1 MYTLITLALIVLGLL
16 VLLPKF
22 KHFTDRYG
30 LAVNFFLTLIATLVG
45 VLLAISIAN
54 YEEERK
60 EKQDVV
66 KLLLA
71 SVSSVDECLEYT
83 EELIKYHDSNKLTG
97 EASATFHSKNPPPF
111 PEYLDVFLAQN
122 LVSKNLS
129 GDTLSDL
136 NELLIN
142 LKRSR
147 TSDVSLFARFLAQT
161 IELLKAEIAF
171 QKQEIDQQQLEQ
183 KLEKIK
189 DKLQG

>member
-1 MYTLITLALIVLGLL
+1 MYTLITLALVVLGLL
-16 VLLPKF
+16 VFLPKF
-22 KHFTDRYG
+22 KHLTDRYG

-60 EKQDVV
+60 EKQDLV

-83 EELIKYHDSNKLTG
+83 QELIKYHDNSKLTG
-97 EASATFHSKNPPPF
+97 EASAAFYSKNLPPF

-147 TSDVSLFARFLAQT
+147 TSDSSLYVRFLAQT
-161 IELLKAEIAF
+161 LELLNAEIAF
-171 QKQEIDQQQLEQ
+171 QKQEIDQPQLEQ
-183 KLEKIK
+183 RLEKIK
-189 DKLQG
+189 DNLQG